1 LIPQSN
7 LSRLANRLARAGG
20 RRIPESV
27 LERDYCLSWFLAGL
41 SQSPGRD
48 RLIFKGGTALKKCYF
63 PDYRFSEDLDFTLV
77 EEVPFETIRKDLD
90 LAFEKTY
97 QDSGVLLRY
106 ARSDRQPHVNS
117 HTFYL
122 SYEGPLGN
130 LPSSKEV
137 KTDIT
142 IKEKVV
148 FPIEER
154 PVLQAYVEYEDIPGN
169 AIIEVY
175 SLKEIAAEKVIA
187 VCDRARNEPRD
198 LYDLWYLC
206 EQAHVDL
213 AEVIDA
219 IANKLEFRGQSLETI
234 RAQLNVKQS
243 RLGRLWKQ
251 RLAGQ
256 MATLPEFD
264 GVFRSVR
271 RAFRQAGIGA
281 G

>member
-1 LIPQSN
+1 MIPQSN

-41 SQSPGRD
+41 SQSPVRD

-63 PDYRFSEDLDFTLV
+63 PDYRFSEDLDFTFA
-77 EEVPFETIRKDLD
+77 EEVPFETIREELD
-90 LAFEKTY
+90 VAFEGSY
-97 QDSGVLLRY
+97 RDSGVLLRY
-106 ARSDRQPHVNS
+106 ARSDRQPHANS

-130 LPSSKEV
+130 LPSGKEV

-154 PVLQAYVEYEDIPGN
+154 PVLRAYAEYEDIPGN
-169 AIIEVY
+169 AIIKVY

-198 LYDLWYLC
+198 LYDLWHLC
-206 EQAHVDL
+206 ENAHVDL

-219 IANKLEFRGQSLETI
+219 IASKLEFRGQSIETI
-234 RAQLNVKQS
+234 RGQLEVKQS
-243 RLGRLWKQ
+243 RLGRLWNR

-271 RAFRQAGIGA
+271 RAFRQAGISTN
-281 G
+281 

>member
-1 LIPQSN
+1 MIPQSN

-41 SQSPGRD
+41 SQSPVRD

-63 PDYRFSEDLDFTLV
+63 PDYRFSEDMDFTFA
-77 EEVPFETIRKDLD
+77 EEVPFETIREELD
-90 LAFEKTY
+90 VAFQKAY

-106 ARSDRQPHVNS
+106 ARSDRQPHANS

-130 LPSSKEV
+130 LPSGKEV

-142 IKEKVV
+142 IKERVV

-154 PVLQAYVEYEDIPGN
+154 PVLQAYAEYEDVPGN
-169 AIIEVY
+169 AIIKVY

-198 LYDLWYLC
+198 LYDLWHLC
-206 EQAHVDL
+206 ENAHVDL
-213 AEVIDA
+213 IEVIDA
-219 IANKLEFRGQSLETI
+219 IATKLEFRGQSLETI
-234 RAQLNVKQS
+234 GPQLNVKQS

>member
-1 LIPQSN
+1 LIPQRN

-41 SQSPGRD
+41 SQSPVRH

-63 PDYRFSEDLDFTLV
+63 PDYRFSEDMDFTFA
-77 EEVPFETIRKDLD
+77 EEVPFETIREELD
-90 LAFEKTY
+90 VAFQKAY

-106 ARSDRQPHVNS
+106 ARSDRQPHANS

-130 LPSSKEV
+130 LPSGKEV

-142 IKEKVV
+142 IKERVV

-154 PVLQAYVEYEDIPGN
+154 PVLQAYAEYEDVPGN
-169 AIIEVY
+169 SIIKVY

-187 VCDRARNEPRD
+187 VCDRARNEPCD
-198 LYDLWYLC
+198 LYDLWYLY
-206 EQAHVDL
+206 ENAHVDL
-213 AEVIDA
+213 AKVTDA
-219 IANKLEFRGQSLETI
+219 IATKLEFRGQSLETI
-234 RAQLNVKQS
+234 GAQLDVKQN
-243 RLGRLWKQ
+243 RLGRLWNQ

-264 GVFRSVR
+264 GVFRAVR

>member
-27 LERDYCLSWFLAGL
+27 LERDYCLSWFLVGL
-41 SQSPGRD
+41 SQSPLRD
-48 RLIFKGGTALKKCYF
+48 RLFFKGGTALKKCYF
-63 PDYRFSEDLDFTLV
+63 PDYRFSEDLDFTLG
-77 EEVPFETIRKDLD
+77 EEVPFETIRAELD
-90 LAFEKTY
+90 VAFEKAY

-106 ARSDRQPHVNS
+106 ARSDRQPHANS

-122 SYEGPLGN
+122 NYEGPLGS
-130 LPSSKEV
+130 LPSGKEI

-154 PVLQAYVEYEDIPGN
+154 PVLQAYAEYEDLPRN
-169 AIIEVY
+169 AIIKVY

-198 LYDLWYLC
+198 LYDLWHLC
-206 EQAHVDL
+206 ENAHVDL
-213 AEVIDA
+213 IEVIDA
-219 IANKLEFRGQSLETI
+219 IASKLAFRGQSLETI
-234 RAQLNVKQS
+234 GTRLDAKQN
-243 RLGRLWKQ
+243 RLGRLWNQ

-271 RAFRQAGIGA
+271 RAFRRAGIGK

>member
-1 LIPQSN
+1 MI
-7 LSRLANRLARAGG
+7 
-20 RRIPESV
+20 I
-27 LERDYCLSWFLAGL
+27 
-41 SQSPGRD
+41 
-48 RLIFKGGTALKKCYF
+48 
-63 PDYRFSEDLDFTLV
+63 
-77 EEVPFETIRKDLD
+77 
-90 LAFEKTY
+90 
-97 QDSGVLLRY
+97 
-106 ARSDRQPHVNS
+106 
-117 HTFYL
+117 
-122 SYEGPLGN
+122 
-130 LPSSKEV
+130 

-142 IKEKVV
+142 IKEKLV

-154 PVLQAYVEYEDIPGN
+154 PVLRGYTEYEDVPGT
-169 AIIEVY
+169 AIIKVY

-234 RAQLNVKQS
+234 GAQLDVKQS
-243 RLGRLWKQ
+243 RLGRLWHQ

-256 MATLPEFD
+256 MAALPEFD

-271 RAFRQAGIGA
+271 RTFRQAGIGR

>member
-1 LIPQSN
+1 MIPQSN
-7 LSRLANRLARAGG
+7 LSRLANRLAKAGG

-41 SQSPGRD
+41 SENPLRN
-48 RLIFKGGTALKKCYF
+48 RLFFKGGTALKKCYF
-63 PDYRFSEDLDFTLV
+63 SDYRFSEDLDFTLA
-77 EEVPFETIRKDLD
+77 EEVPFEIIRKDLD
-90 LAFEKTY
+90 AAFEKTY

-106 ARSDRQPHVNS
+106 ARSDRQPHANS

-122 SYEGPLGN
+122 NYEGPLGN
-130 LPSSKEV
+130 LPSGKEV

-142 IKEKVV
+142 IKENVV

-154 PVLQAYVEYEDIPGN
+154 PVLRAYEEYEDIPDK
-169 AIIEVY
+169 AIIKVY

-198 LYDLWYLC
+198 LYDLWHLC
-206 EQAHVDL
+206 EHANVDL

-219 IANKLEFRGQSLETI
+219 VGSKLEFRGQSIETI
-234 RAQLNVKQS
+234 GGQLDVKQS
-243 RLGRLWKQ
+243 RLGRLWNQ

-271 RAFRQAGIGA
+271 RAFRQAGISKG
-281 G
+281 

>member
-7 LSRLANRLARAGG
+7 LSRLANRLAKAGG

-41 SQSPGRD
+41 SQSPLGD
-48 RLIFKGGTALKKCYF
+48 RLFFTGGTALKKCYF
-63 PDYRFSEDLDFTLV
+63 PDYRFSEDLDFTLA
-77 EEVPFETIRKDLD
+77 EEVPFETIRNGLD
-90 LAFEKTY
+90 AGFEKAY
-97 QDSGVLLRY
+97 QESGVLLRY
-106 ARSDRQPHVNS
+106 ARSDRQPHTNS

-122 SYEGPLGN
+122 NYEGPLGN
-130 LPSSKEV
+130 LPSGKEV

-148 FPIEER
+148 FPIEAR
-154 PVLQAYVEYEDIPGN
+154 PMLRAYTEYEDLPGN
-169 AIIEVY
+169 AIIKVY

-198 LYDLWYLC
+198 LYDLWYLS
-206 EQAHVDL
+206 ENAHVDL
-213 AEVIDA
+213 IEIIDA
-219 IANKLEFRGQSLETI
+219 IASKLEFRGQRLETI
-234 RAQLNVKQS
+234 GTQLDAKQN
-243 RLGRLWKQ
+243 RLRRLWNQ

-264 GVFRSVR
+264 SVFRVVR

-281 G
+281 S

>member
-1 LIPQSN
+1 MIPQSN

-41 SQSPGRD
+41 SRSPLRS
-48 RLIFKGGTALKKCYF
+48 RLFFKGGTALKKCYF

-77 EEVPFETIRKDLD
+77 EEAPLETIRKELD
-90 LAFEKTY
+90 VAFDKAY
-97 QDSGVLLRY
+97 QDSGVSLRY
-106 ARSDRQPHVNS
+106 ARSDRQPHANS

-122 SYEGPLGN
+122 NYEGPLGGP
-130 LPSSKEV
+130 PSGKEV

-142 IKEKVV
+142 IREKVIY
-148 FPIEER
+148 PIEER
-154 PVLQAYVEYEDIPGN
+154 PVLRAYEEYEDIPEN
-169 AIIEVY
+169 AVVKVY

-206 EQAHVDL
+206 EQAHMDL
-213 AEVIDA
+213 AEVTDA
-219 IANKLEFRGQSLETI
+219 IAGKLEFRGQSIETI
-234 RAQLNVKQS
+234 RGRLELKQS
-243 RLGRLWKQ
+243 RLGRLWNR

-256 MATLPEFD
+256 MAALPEFE
-264 GVFRSVR
+264 GVFRAVR
-271 RAFRQAGIGA
+271 RAFRQAGISTS
-281 G
+281 

>member
-1 LIPQSN
+1 MIPQSN
-7 LSRLANRLARAGG
+7 LSRLANRLAKAGG

-41 SQSPGRD
+41 SQSPLRD
-48 RLIFKGGTALKKCYF
+48 QLFFKGGTALKKCYF
-63 PDYRFSEDLDFTLV
+63 PDYRFSEDLDFTLAA
-77 EEVPFETIRKDLD
+77 EVPFETIRKELD
-90 LAFEKTY
+90 VAFEKAY

-106 ARSDRQPHVNS
+106 ARSDRQPHANS

-130 LPSSKEV
+130 LPSGKEV

-148 FPIEER
+148 FPIEES
-154 PVLQAYVEYEDIPGN
+154 PVLRAYTEYEDVPGN
-169 AIIEVY
+169 AIIKVY

-206 EQAHVDL
+206 ENAHMDL
-213 AEVIDA
+213 AEVTDA
-219 IANKLEFRGQSLETI
+219 IAGKLEFRGQSLEKI
-234 RAQLNVKQS
+234 GAQFDAKQN
-243 RLGRLWKQ
+243 RLRRLWNQ

-271 RAFRQAGIGA
+271 RAFRQAGISTN
-281 G
+281 

>member
-20 RRIPESV
+20 RRIPESI

-41 SQSPGRD
+41 SQSPVRD

-77 EEVPFETIRKDLD
+77 DEVPFETIRKDLD
-90 LAFEKTY
+90 RAFEESY
-97 QDSGVLLRY
+97 RDSGVVLRY
-106 ARSDRQPHVNS
+106 ARSDRQPHANS

-122 SYEGPLGN
+122 SYEGPLGS
-130 LPSSKEV
+130 LPSGKEI

-148 FPIEER
+148 FSIEEL
-154 PVLQAYVEYEDIPGN
+154 PVLRAYAEYEDVPGN
-169 AIIEVY
+169 AIIKVY

-198 LYDLWYLC
+198 LYDLWHLC
-206 EQAHVDL
+206 ETAHVDL
-213 AEVIDA
+213 IEVIDA
-219 IANKLEFRGQSLETI
+219 IAAKLAFRGQSLETI
-234 RAQLNVKQS
+234 GAQLDVKQS
-243 RLGRLWKQ
+243 RLGRLWNQ

-256 MATLPEFD
+256 MATLPEFG
-264 GVFRSVR
+264 GVFRAVR
-271 RAFRQAGIGA
+271 RAFRRAGIGA
-281 G
+281 S